1 MISGRYLFF
10 PLTYFNHFFLFFENF
25 IYENCV
31 YIITPSNSSYFSIL
45 LYKLVIS
52 YYLLLFIYIYTYMQ
66 KFINTTCWEYLVLLI
81 FVYGWLLEMAKL
93 LGTCLLRRKL
103 YENSPIHID
112 MSLVL
117 SLFKSFFL
125 RQPYWWD
132 ILRTTLLLHIEDSI
146 SQNMYWET
154 FSSVLQPQVRWL
166 MLL

>member
-10 PLTYFNHFFLFFENF
+10 SLSHILINFFVFWEFHIWKLCLYHYTLKFLIFLLLLF
-25 IYENCV
+25 
-31 YIITPSNSSYFSIL
+31 
-45 LYKLVIS
+45 KLVIS
-52 YYLLLFIYIYTYMQ
+52 YYLLLFIYIYTYIQ

-81 FVYGWLLEMAKL
+81 FVYGWSLEMAKL
-93 LGTCLLRRKL
+93 LGTCLLRRKP

-112 MSLVL
+112 MPLVL
-117 SLFKSFFL
+117 LLFRSFFK
-125 RQPYWWD
+125 QPYCWD

-154 FSSVLQPQVRWL
+154 FSSVVQPQVRWL